1 MLIQVQV
8 EIAAPLSQ
16 VWELWNDPVAITQWN
31 FATPSWHCPSASVD
45 LRVGGKIQSRM
56 EAKDGSMGFD
66 FEGVFSVIETEKYL
80 EYTIADGRAVKV
92 EFEQIQNAVLVR
104 ESFEAEDVNS
114 AELQRQG
121 WLAILENF
129 KAYVQS
135 RA

>member
-8 EIAAPLSQ
+8 EIKAPLSL
-16 VWELWNDPVAITQWN
+16 VWELWNDPEAITQWN
-31 FATPSWHCPSASVD
+31 FATPAWHCPSASVD

-66 FEGVFSVIETEKYL
+66 FEGIFSAVEVEKYL

-92 EFEQIQNAVLVR
+92 EFEQIQDAVLVR